1 MTVPKT
7 TRQDAAAPRLRIL
20 WSFARPHRAALVRAL
35 LLALVG
41 SALGLAT
48 PMVTKWVLDALGE
61 SASLTGPVVALL
73 VLLVLGGAVGFW
85 QWSML
90 GALGERVVL
99 EARESMVRRFLRA
112 TVPAV
117 TRRPT
122 GELVTRVTS
131 DTVLLRE
138 AATGSLV
145 GLINGTIM
153 LVGTLALMGVL
164 DPVLLGTTVA
174 AVAVIGVLFAFL
186 MPGIATAQQRA
197 QEHIGRLGGVLEG
210 TLRAIRTVKV
220 SRAEDRTAE
229 RIVADARASAEYGVR
244 AVRREALA
252 WTIAWSGIQLAII
265 AILGVGAWR
274 VGEGHLEV
282 SSLIAFLL
290 YAFGLMEPITELS
303 QNLTALQAGIAA
315 AERIRQTDDLQT
327 EGLQTG
333 DLQTGDL
340 QADDLLT
347 EDLQSGG
354 LRSGDPRSGGLQS
367 GGLRSGDPR
376 SGGLRS
382 GDLRSGGLQSG
393 GLRSGDPRSGGLR
406 SGDLRSADPR
416 TDDTAQP
423 VPRAAPAPGADAD
436 PRDDIPVLELR
447 QVTAA
452 YGPDAEPAVRGVD
465 LAVPRYGHTAIV
477 GPSGAGKTTLFSLI
491 LRFLEPTG
499 GELLLDGR
507 PYRDHTYDDIRARLA
522 YVEQDTPIVPGTIRD
537 NLLLSRPDATDEEL
551 RRVLHDVRL
560 AEKIDALG
568 EGLDTPLSSTTV
580 SGGER
585 QRIALARAL
594 LRTPDVLLLDEAT
607 AQLDGL
613 TEAAVHDC
621 IRSRAGTGAVVTI
634 AHRLSTVIDADTIV
648 VMEAGRI
655 RTRGSHEELLATDS
669 LYRELVEALRIAAT
683 TAPAAR

>member
-1 MTVPKT
+1 
-7 TRQDAAAPRLRIL
+7 
-20 WSFARPHRAALVRAL
+20 
-35 LLALVG
+35 
-41 SALGLAT
+41 
-48 PMVTKWVLDALGE
+48 MVTKWVLDALGE

-73 VLLVLGGAVGFW
+73 VLLVVGGAVGYW

-138 AATGSLV
+138 AATGALI

-153 LVGTLALMGVL
+153 LVGTLVLMGVL
-164 DPVLLGTTVA
+164 DLVLLGTTL
-174 AVAVIGVLFAFL
+174 VAVVVIAVLFAVL

-252 WTIAWSGIQLAII
+252 WMIAWSGIQLAII

-315 AERIRQTDDLQT
+315 AERIRETDDLQT
-327 EGLQTG
+327 ET
-333 DLQTGDL
+333 
-340 QADDLLT
+340 
-347 EDLQSGG
+347 
-354 LRSGDPRSGGLQS
+354 
-367 GGLRSGDPR
+367 
-376 SGGLRS
+376 
-382 GDLRSGGLQSG
+382 
-393 GLRSGDPRSGGLR
+393 
-406 SGDLRSADPR
+406 
-416 TDDTAQP
+416 TARP
-423 VPRAAPAPGADAD
+423 APPTPPAPGADL
-436 PRDDIPVLELR
+436 RDDTPVLELR

-452 YGPDAEPAVRGVD
+452 YGPDAEPAVRGID
-465 LAVPRYGHTAIV
+465 LTVPRYGHTAIV
-477 GPSGAGKTTLFSLI
+477 GPSGAGKTTLFSLV
-491 LRFLEPTG
+491 LRFLEPTD

-507 PYRDHTYDDIRARLA
+507 PYRDHTHDDIRARLA

-560 AEKIDALG
+560 AEKIDTLD

-655 RTRGSHEELLATDS
+655 RTRGSHEDLLTTDT